1 MNKKLLATM
10 LALTIV
16 LGATGCSKSDDKAT
30 SNDGANDTA
39 AVFTAGEYTAAG
51 EGKNGAVNVTVKFD
65 DSKIVSVEVGDHA
78 ETAGLADPAIEGVP
92 AAIVE
97 GQTLKVDVVSGATV
111 TSEAIIAAVEDCIT
125 QAGAN
130 AADFK

>member
-1 MNKKLLATM
+1 MNKKVLATM

-16 LGATGCSKSDDKAT
+16 LGATGCSKSDNTTAD
-30 SNDGANDTA
+30 NTA
-39 AVFTAGEYTAAG
+39 AVFKAGEYTAAS

-65 DSKIVSVEVGDHA
+65 DSKIVSVEVGEHA
-78 ETAGLADPAIEGVP
+78 ETAGLADPAIESIP
-92 AAIVE
+92 TAIVD

-125 QAGAN
+125 QAGADVAN
-130 AADFK
+130 FK